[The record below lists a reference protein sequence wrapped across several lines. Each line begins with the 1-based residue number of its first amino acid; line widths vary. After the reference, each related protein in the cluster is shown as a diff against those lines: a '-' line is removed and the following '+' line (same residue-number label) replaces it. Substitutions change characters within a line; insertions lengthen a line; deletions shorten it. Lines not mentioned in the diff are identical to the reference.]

1 MMKLIATR
9 GDLEAWAPKEF
20 DPKTDKVELRRP
32 GGETRVWSW
41 QQALKMGYW
50 EPAGS
55 DEA

>member
-9 GDLEAWAPKEF
+9 GDLEAWATDPF
-20 DPKTDKVELRRP
+20 DPRTDDVELRR
-32 GGETRVWSW
+32 GGEVTRPWNW
-41 QQALKMGYW
+41 QKALKMGYW